1 MAKQKR
7 NIYQPITA
15 RDWFLYHLFNDKDFI
30 EIRKQWQLEINDIDQ
45 EAGQENRQ
53 RAKIEEI
60 TARYVELLYH
70 RFGINESTSR
80 KGLLYKKL
88 NRILNADRVPVAEIR
103 GDRVIISIAA
113 NTALKDIED
122 LWTPWI
128 SLLQSKLPN
137 YNSQRETPSDEPLLA
152 YTVYKEL
159 RTGRTFKNIHDAY
172 LDGTLHRKIPEGNK
186 WLEVS
191 DFRKYYKEIVKGYV
205 DRP

>member
-1 MAKQKR
+1 MAKRKR
-7 NIYQPITA
+7 NVYQPITA
-15 RDWFLYHLFNDKDFI
+15 RDWFLYHLCNDKDFI

-45 EAGQENRQ
+45 EPGQEARR
-53 RAKIEEI
+53 RAEIEEI
-60 TARYVELLYH
+60 TTRYIEPLH
-70 RFGINESTSR
+70 QKFGINEATAR
-80 KGLLYKKL
+80 KGLLYKKH
-88 NRILNADRVPVAEIR
+88 NRILNGDRVPVAEIR
-103 GDRVIISIAA
+103 GDRVIISIGT
-113 NTALKDIED
+113 NTALKDVED

-159 RTGRTFKNIHDAY
+159 RTGRTLKNIHDAY
-172 LDGTLHRKIPEGNK
+172 LGGTLHRKIPEGDK

-191 DFRKYYKEIVKGYV
+191 DFRKYYKEVVKGYV